1 MPERPAASA
10 MRARA
15 VAPTP
20 SRPFHGS
27 EEMVKLTV
35 LVPKDLHRALR
46 RAALDED
53 VSVARLVRA
62 WAAEWL
68 AKTAPRG

>member
-1 MPERPAASA
+1 
-10 MRARA
+10 
-15 VAPTP
+15 
-20 SRPFHGS
+20 
-27 EEMVKLTV
+27 MVKLTV